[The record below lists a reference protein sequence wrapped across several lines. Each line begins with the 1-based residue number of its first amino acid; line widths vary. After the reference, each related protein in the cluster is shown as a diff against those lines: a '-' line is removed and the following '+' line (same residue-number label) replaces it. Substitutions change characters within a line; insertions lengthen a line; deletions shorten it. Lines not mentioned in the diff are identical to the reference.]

1 MMQVY
6 GLRIKKQNWKPP
18 DVQIFELFDVFG
30 IVLTCLDK
38 LDMFD
43 MLVWA
48 LQWTAAMDISPTVPR
63 FPLLVL
69 VFVQR
74 PGLFRNLPG
83 LQSGGSMPCVS
94 FAKVTVGPTLRLQNR
109 LEVAIPPRLLHSL
122 RVSQSYPAS
131 SCGPWKARF
140 PVRDIREQSIRYNK
154 I

>member
-6 GLRIKKQNWKPP
+6 GLRIKNRIESHQMSRYLN
-18 DVQIFELFDVFG
+18 IFELFDVFG
-30 IVLTCLDK
+30 IVLTCLDT
-38 LDMFD
+38 LDIFD

-63 FPLLVL
+63 FPILVL

-83 LQSGGSMPCVS
+83 LQSGCSMPCVS

-131 SCGPWKARF
+131 SCERHQRA
-140 PVRDIREQSIRYNK
+140 INK